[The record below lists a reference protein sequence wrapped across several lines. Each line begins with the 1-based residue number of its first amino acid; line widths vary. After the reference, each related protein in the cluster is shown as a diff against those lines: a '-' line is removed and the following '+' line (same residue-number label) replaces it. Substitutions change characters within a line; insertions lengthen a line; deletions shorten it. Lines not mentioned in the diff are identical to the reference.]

1 MNNEYYQE
9 LERKLAEDIL
19 ANQVLPE
26 PEALAAKV
34 TKQDKSKEI
43 VRLGVHGVHGVFSML
58 LTLFAPLMMSHSKKL
73 LKKKVKSQ

>member
-1 MNNEYYQE
+1 VNNEYYQE

-43 VRLGVHGVHGVFSML
+43 VRLGVHGVFSML

>member
-43 VRLGVHGVHGVFSML
+43 VRLGVHGVFSML